1 MAKTGKLS
9 KKIVFYDCDKRYA
22 DFRIQLQTDSLG
34 QADFLRT
41 IIHAYIRGDK
51 DLMPFIDKMKKKE
64 VHIPKKWVRESRRKR
79 NLAQDKIQDLGLNE
93 DEIQNIF
100 DIIADE

>member
-1 MAKTGKLS
+1 
-9 KKIVFYDCDKRYA
+9 
-22 DFRIQLQTDSLG
+22 
-34 QADFLRT
+34 
-41 IIHAYIRGDK
+41 
-51 DLMPFIDKMKKKE
+51 MPFIDKMKKKE
-64 VHIPKKWVRESRRKR
+64 VHNPKKWVRESRRKR